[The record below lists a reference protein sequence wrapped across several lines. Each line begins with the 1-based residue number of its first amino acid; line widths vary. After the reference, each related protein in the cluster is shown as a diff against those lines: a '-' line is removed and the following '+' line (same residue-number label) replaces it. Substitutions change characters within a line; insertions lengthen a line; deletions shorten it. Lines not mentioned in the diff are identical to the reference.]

1 MDKKIKIRV
10 SELAMYGQSVIVP
23 NDGEVSIDSDGI
35 LEVSEETAKLLL
47 ENTSSYVEVGTDG
60 KATTSKDKAVK
71 TTTKAKKVEAVVEE
85 EETEE
90 EETEEEETEEE
101 ETEEEETEEEET
113 EEEETEEETGLT
125 KESLSE
131 LEISELIDILKTAK
145 IEKASYAKYVN
156 KKGLLIN
163 FILKTIK

>member
-101 ETEEEETEEEET
+101 ETEEEETEEE
-113 EEEETEEETGLT
+113 TGLT